1 MTGGATMR
9 AIFQDRY
16 GGPEVLQFGQVPVPE
31 AGPGEVLVRIR
42 AAGIHQGDA
51 HLMTG
56 LPYLGRL
63 ALGLR
68 RPKVPI
74 RGMDLAGVVERV
86 GAGVTRFAEG
96 DAVFGWCD
104 GSFADLARVRE
115 THLVP
120 LPHGVSFEAAA
131 TAPTSGIT
139 ALQALRDKAKVQP
152 GQRVLVTGAGGGVG
166 TFAVQLARAMG
177 AEVTGVCST
186 AKVELVRSLGARE
199 VFDHTAE
206 DFTQSGRQ
214 WDVILDIAGL
224 RPLAELRRVLA
235 PSGTLVFVG
244 GEGGGDWFG
253 GLERQLGALFR
264 APFASQRFVPF
275 LSLATYDD
283 LVELARWIEEGK
295 VRPALDRVFPL
306 EEGADAMRYLATGK
320 VRGKI
325 ALSVGAGG

>member
-1 MTGGATMR
+1 MTEATTMR

-16 GGPEVLQFGQVPVPE
+16 GGPEVLQFGEVPVPE

-86 GAGVTRFAEG
+86 GEGVTRFARGES
-96 DAVFGWCD
+96 VFGWCD
-104 GSFADLARVRE
+104 GSFAEFARVRE
-115 THLVP
+115 STLVL
-120 LPHGVSFEAAA
+120 LPPGVSFEAASTA
-131 TAPTSGIT
+131 TTSGIT

-152 GQRVLVTGAGGGVG
+152 GQRVLVNGAGGGVG
-166 TFAVQLARAMG
+166 TFAVQIARAMG
-177 AEVTGVCST
+177 AEVSAVSST
-186 AKVELVRSLGARE
+186 AKLERVRSLGATE
-199 VFDHTAE
+199 VFDYTKE

-214 WDVILDIAGL
+214 WDVILDVGGL
-224 RPLAELRRVLA
+224 RPLADLRRVLA

-253 GLERQLGALFR
+253 GLERQLGAIFR
-264 APFASQRFVPF
+264 GPFASQRFVPF
-275 LSLATYDD
+275 LSMATQDD
-283 LVELARWIEEGK
+283 LVALSRMMEEGT
-295 VRPALDRVFPL
+295 VRPALDRVFPF
-306 EEGADAMRYLATGK
+306 EEGAEAMRYLATGK

-325 ALSVGAGG
+325 AISVSAGG